1 MATLITDKGA
11 PYIED
16 IWLLED
22 FRGIADDYPKE
33 EFTDEELLQAME
45 IVADNFDANYGINWQ
60 TIEAA
65 LDRIAWERRLT
76 KWKQEKNDE

>member
-16 IWLLED
+16 IWNLDD
-22 FRGIADDYPKE
+22 FRSVADGSDTE
-33 EFTDEELLQAME
+33 EFTDEELLEAME
-45 IVADNFDANYGINWQ
+45 LVVDNFDANWGITWE

-65 LDRIAWERRLT
+65 LDQIVWERT
-76 KWKQEKNDE
+76 TGNKNDG